1 MMSASH
7 LPIAPP
13 ADPDSERT
21 RRSPRALLAELGDVL
36 WLSYYHLIGR
46 RRRTRLDGFVSRPA
60 HTIDLATLDG
70 HRITLPVAHREQVE
84 MRRLSLRGHIP
95 DQARRT
101 LA

>member
-13 ADPDSERT
+13 A
-21 RRSPRALLAELGDVL
+21 SPAAKRPRHALLTELGDAL
-36 WLSYYHLIGR
+36 WLSYYHLIGLGR
-46 RRRTRLDGFVSRPA
+46 RARLDGFVSRPV

-70 HRITLPVAHREQVE
+70 HRITLPAPREHAE
-84 MRRLSLRGHIP
+84 MRRLSLHGHIP
-95 DQARRT
+95 DQARRP